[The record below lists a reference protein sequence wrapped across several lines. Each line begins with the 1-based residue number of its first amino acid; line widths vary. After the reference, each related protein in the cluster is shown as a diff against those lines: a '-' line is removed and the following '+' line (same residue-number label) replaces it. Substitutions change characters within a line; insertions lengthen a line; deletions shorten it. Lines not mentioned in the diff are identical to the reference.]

1 MPKHVWR
8 LGHIVKILALGSRA
22 EILMFFRLQVLKPGM
37 MHRRQSNDAPALAA
51 VLDAVRRT
59 EDSPADDSDDPIEQ
73 PDKNKKSLPRMK
85 AAFRPLKEVGA
96 FACKALAVMGGED
109 GDRWARRGSPWR
121 QPADAMETDGSHPQ
135 KARTLLVDERSVRT

>member
-1 MPKHVWR
+1 
-8 LGHIVKILALGSRA
+8 
-22 EILMFFRLQVLKPGM
+22 MFFRLQVLKPGM
-37 MHRRQSNDAPALAA
+37 MHRRQSDDAPAHAA

-73 PDKNKKSLPRMK
+73 PDKKKEKSTEDEGSLAPTQRG
-85 AAFRPLKEVGA
+85 RDLRLQG
-96 FACKALAVMGGED
+96 LGGDRGED

-135 KARTLLVDERSVRT
+135 KARTSFSIGLVIIVEM

>member
-22 EILMFFRLQVLKPGM
+22 QILMFFRLQVLKPGM
-37 MHRRQSNDAPALAA
+37 MHRRQSDDAPALAA

-73 PDKNKKSLPRMK
+73 PDKKQEKST
-85 AAFRPLKEVGA
+85 EDEGS
-96 FACKALAVMGGED
+96 LAPTQRGRGLRLQGLG
-109 GDRWARRGSPWR
+109 GDRGRGRGPMGEARVSMASAG
-121 QPADAMETDGSHPQ
+121 
-135 KARTLLVDERSVRT
+135 